1 MFTKSMPGAEGV
13 KIPYQADVKTMSG
26 GSFAL
31 KYWDYSR
38 EAEIDGVQTEQY
50 LYVEMLTKNGYF
62 TIWQGEEVNPE
73 CVEVFAKKTEE
84 SK

>member
-1 MFTKSMPGAEGV
+1 V
-13 KIPYQADVKTMSG
+13 KIPYQANVSALGG

-38 EAEIDGVQTEQY
+38 NAEIDGVQTEQY
-50 LYVEMLTKNGYF
+50 LFVEMLIENGYF

-73 CVEVFAKKTEE
+73 CVEVFAGKSEE
-84 SK
+84 KP